1 MGGLHI
7 GNRQGYD
14 FDSCSQFERE
24 AERLGTGVQSRDTI
38 ALTVRFPRCLPR
50 ARYGHELRK
59 PPGGEGRSAHGR
71 QGAGRRDNCVPGYIV
86 GRFIREID
94 ELAARVHRHGE
105 SFLPGGGEGRSG
117 DGRQRTGWPHKK
129 LLPAPGGPGYSRPGN
144 PTLLATPAD
153 SR

>member
-14 FDSCSQFERE
+14 VDSCSQFERE

-59 PPGGEGRSAHGR
+59 PPGGEGRS
-71 QGAGRRDNCVPGYIV
+71 
-86 GRFIREID
+86 
-94 ELAARVHRHGE
+94 
-105 SFLPGGGEGRSG
+105 G
-117 DGRQRTGWPHKK
+117 DGRQRTGWPHKNFYRPPVDPAIPGQEIQLYLPPLRTVGSRTTPRHRPWFIRLFGFRPRK
-129 LLPAPGGPGYSRPGN
+129 IRLYLLPWFWRITERARGN
-144 PTLLATPAD
+144 
-153 SR
+153 RN